1 MQNMCTNNNQT
12 PWKLGIL
19 PINIFYVLDKSFKR
33 MDSSKRELNMKNE
46 AKESKQ
52 I

>member
-1 MQNMCTNNNQT
+1 MQKMCTNNNQT

-33 MDSSKRELNMKNE
+33 MDSSKWELNMYNE